1 MDLAFDISLANG
13 YKSSGQRIRLMSE
26 TWAAENLYCPCC
38 GSEKITRLP
47 NNMPVADFICESCNE
62 IFELKSKLNHFG
74 KKIVDGAY
82 QTAIERISGNKNPD
96 LFALVYS
103 GDYRVKELAI
113 IPKYFFTVDVIEK
126 RKPLAETARRAGWV
140 GSNILFADI
149 PQQGKINIIKNSVW
163 LDREQVVS
171 SYNESKKL
179 KFDNLAKRGW
189 LMDVLQCVNRIKA
202 TEFSLRDIYA
212 YVTDLK
218 IKHPENNNIEAKIRQ
233 QLQLLRDKG
242 FLIFMGN
249 GQYRKVIK

>member
-1 MDLAFDISLANG
+1 MDLAFDISCAEG

-26 TWAAENLYCPCC
+26 TWAAKNLYCPCC
-38 GSEKITRLP
+38 GSEKITKLP
-47 NNMPVADFICESCNE
+47 NNMPVADLFCEKCNE
-62 IFELKSKLNHFG
+62 IFELKSKQNHFG

-103 GDYRVKELAI
+103 ADYRVKDLTI
-113 IPKYFFTVDVIEK
+113 IPKYFFTTDVIEK

-140 GSNILFADI
+140 GSNILFSDI

-163 LDREQVVS
+163 MDREQVVFN
-171 SYNESKKL
+171 YNESKKL

-189 LMDVLQCVNRIKA
+189 LMDVLQCVNRIK
-202 TEFSLRDIYA
+202 TDEFNLRDVYA
-212 YVTDLK
+212 FVQALK
-218 IKHPENNNIEAKIRQ
+218 VKHPENNNVEAKIRQ

-242 FLIFMGN
+242 FLVFMGN
-249 GQYRKVIK
+249 GQYRKVVK